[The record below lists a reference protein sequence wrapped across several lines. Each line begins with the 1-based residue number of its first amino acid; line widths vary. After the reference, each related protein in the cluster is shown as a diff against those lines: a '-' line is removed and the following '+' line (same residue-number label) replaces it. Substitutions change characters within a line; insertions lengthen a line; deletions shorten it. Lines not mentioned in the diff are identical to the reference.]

1 MASAHLTAFICYHD
15 PDAMVGWISDVLG
28 FDVVRDFRDGDR
40 LAHAELK
47 RGEAVVCVQRDDRG
61 YDVPAAKGDCV
72 GSGLYVVV
80 DDAEVTAIHERAVAG
95 GTTVLIA
102 PETTQWGNFRVELL
116 DPEGRQ
122 WSIGTYLPGQPGDY

>member
-1 MASAHLTAFICYHD
+1 
-15 PDAMVGWISDVLG
+15 MVGWITEVLG
-28 FDVVRDFRDGDR
+28 FDVVRSFRDGDR
-40 LAHAELK
+40 LAHAEVR
-47 RGEAVVCVQRDDRG
+47 RGDAVVFVQRDDRG
-61 YDVPAAKGDCV
+61 YDVPAVKGDCV

-80 DDAEVTAIHERAVAG
+80 DAADVTAIHGRAVAG

-122 WSIGTYLPGQPGDY
+122 WSIGTYLPGQPDH

>member
-1 MASAHLTAFICYHD
+1 MASAHLTAFLCYRD
-15 PDAMVGWISDVLG
+15 PEAMVGWITGVLG
-28 FDVVRDFRDGDR
+28 FDVVRSFRHEDR
-40 LAHAELK
+40 LAHAEVR

-61 YDVPAAKGDCV
+61 YDVPAVKGDCV
-72 GSGLYVVV
+72 GSGLHVVV
-80 DDAEVTAIHERAVAG
+80 DAADVTEIHGRAVAE

-122 WSIGTYLPGQPGDY
+122 WSIGTYLPGQPDR